1 MKFLKNSF
9 LGKLNYF
16 LARFFEILFEIIV
29 GVTNFIVGIIDGVKG
44 IFVGLGSLL
53 LLFMFFNPFFLF
65 NPWVLIIIF
74 VLFIVPIL
82 GKGLVNYLKYLEYMV
97 CEYFYDKSDYYL
109 KGRTRSFSNMGE
121 YGRKYVKQEN
131 ERKYR
136 EQQERQRAQQQEWE
150 DRFKQWY
157 DYQQRAQQGYGGY
170 TGGQAGGG
178 TFFDPTDSFLEKYKA
193 SCATLEIPVTT
204 DKYEI
209 KLAYRKMAKKYHP
222 DINKDPGATEQ
233 FQKINEAYEFLNDG
247 NVQRYEQM
255 TKN

>member
-1 MKFLKNSF
+1 
-9 LGKLNYF
+9 
-16 LARFFEILFEIIV
+16 
-29 GVTNFIVGIIDGVKG
+29 
-44 IFVGLGSLL
+44 
-53 LLFMFFNPFFLF
+53 
-65 NPWVLIIIF
+65 
-74 VLFIVPIL
+74 
-82 GKGLVNYLKYLEYMV
+82 
-97 CEYFYDKSDYYL
+97 
-109 KGRTRSFSNMGE
+109 MGE